1 LEKFTMTEHNAA
13 QFGAQ
18 FVAVAAAI
26 RDRRTI
32 KEFTPQP
39 VPRDLIAALLDL
51 AVWAPNHKMTEPWRF
66 YVFEGAAC
74 SKLSGLARTL
84 RYKKLLSTGADESIA
99 ARKAAEFAEQWA
111 QVPAVIYVTLVGD
124 PDPGVD
130 LENYGAVCC
139 AVQNIMLGAQAAGL
153 ASFWGTGDLAAARA
167 LADLVGAGENER
179 MVALIRL
186 GYVDPGVKAPVKRTS
201 ADQLTRWVE

>member
-1 LEKFTMTEHNAA
+1 MSENQSTAVGS
-13 QFGAQ
+13 QFA
-18 FVAVAAAI
+18 AVAAAI
-26 RDRRTI
+26 RERRTI
-32 KEFTPQP
+32 KEFTAQP
-39 VPRDLIAALLDL
+39 VPRDLLVALLDL

-66 YVFEGAAC
+66 YVFEGAATGQ
-74 SKLSGLARTL
+74 LAELARKL
-84 RYKKLLSTGADESIA
+84 RYKKLLATGAEESIA

-111 QVPAVIYVTLVGD
+111 QVPAVIYVTLVSD

-167 LADLVGAGENER
+167 LADLVGAHENER

-186 GYVDPGVKAPVKRTS
+186 GYADPGVKAPVKRT
-201 ADQLTRWVE
+201 AVEELTRWIE

>member
-1 LEKFTMTEHNAA
+1 MTEHNVT

-18 FVAVAAAI
+18 FAAVAAAI
-26 RDRRTI
+26 RERRTI
-32 KEFTPQP
+32 KEFTAQL

-66 YVFEGAAC
+66 YVFEGAATGQ
-74 SKLSGLARTL
+74 LADLARKL
-84 RYKKLLSTGADESIA
+84 RYKKLLASGAEESIA
-99 ARKAAEFAEQWA
+99 ARKAAEFAEQWT

-139 AVQNIMLGAQAAGL
+139 AVQNLMLGAQAAGL
-153 ASFWGTGDLAAARA
+153 ASFWGTGELAAARA

-186 GYVDPGVKAPVKRTS
+186 GYADPGGKAPVKRTG
-201 ADQLTRWVE
+201 ACQLTRWVE

>member
-1 LEKFTMTEHNAA
+1 MSELDARKH
-13 QFGAQ
+13 GAQ
-18 FVAVAAAI
+18 FAAVASAI
-26 RDRRTI
+26 RERRTI
-32 KEFTPQP
+32 KEFTAQP

-66 YVFEGAAC
+66 YVFEGAATGQ
-74 SKLSGLARTL
+74 LADLARNL
-84 RYKKLLSTGADESIA
+84 RYKKLLATGAEESIA

-186 GYVDPGVKAPVKRTS
+186 GYAEPGVKAPVKRTG
-201 ADQLTRWVE
+201 AGQLTRWVE